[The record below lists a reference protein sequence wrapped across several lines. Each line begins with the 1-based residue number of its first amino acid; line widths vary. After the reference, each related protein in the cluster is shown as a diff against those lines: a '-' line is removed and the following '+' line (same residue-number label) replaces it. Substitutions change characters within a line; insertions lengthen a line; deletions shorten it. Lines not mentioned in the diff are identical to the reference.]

1 MRLAGY
7 IRVSTGSQLD
17 GFGLE
22 DQERIVRRWT
32 REHGHRLVK
41 LFVEKA
47 QSGTIAGDERPE
59 LATALLW
66 VEEKK
71 AQGIVAPNL
80 DRLARELVVQ
90 EAALAQCWK
99 HGGRAF
105 MRSEEHTSELQSRE
119 NNVCRL
125 LLEKK

>member
-71 AQGIVAPNL
+71 AQGIVA
-80 DRLARELVVQ
+80 
-90 EAALAQCWK
+90 
-99 HGGRAF
+99 
-105 MRSEEHTSELQSRE
+105 
-119 NNVCRL
+119 
-125 LLEKK
+125 